1 LLLDF
6 ILFQTRSQTRIR
18 FKEGISPEEASLL
31 SENLGDD
38 DEEDDDDDEDQVI
51 KVVTVIKDVV
61 NHSQSQFITDHYS
74 SLEYMKVNRNQLQS

>member
-1 LLLDF
+1 LLNS

-38 DEEDDDDDEDQVI
+38 DEEDDDEEEEQ
-51 KVVTVIKDVV
+51 VIKDVTI
-61 NHSQSQFITDHYS
+61 NYSQ
-74 SLEYMKVNRNQLQS
+74 M